1 MVSRAVIRI
10 GAAIGTTLGTGFS
23 PVAPGTVGSLVA
35 FGLWLL
41 FGADSTGTALVVLAA
56 LIPLSLA
63 GAAAGEALWGRDPGR
78 VNIDEVLGTWIA
90 CMPAGGSV
98 VLAAAGLV
106 LFRVFDILK
115 PWPVR
120 FFDRMEGPAGV
131 VLDDACAGLM
141 AAALVFLGGCLG
153 IR

>member
-1 MVSRAVIRI
+1 VVSRAIIRI

-23 PVAPGTVGSLVA
+23 PVAPGTAGSLVA

-41 FGADSTGTALVVLAA
+41 FGAASAGTALIVLAV
-56 LIPLSLA
+56 LIPLSFA
-63 GAAAGEALWGRDPGR
+63 GAAAGEALWGHDPGR

-98 VLAAAGLV
+98 VLAVAGLV
-106 LFRVFDILK
+106 LFRIFDVLK

-120 FFDRMEGPAGV
+120 RFDEMDGPAGI

-141 AAALVFLGGCLG
+141 AAALVLLGGRLG

>member
-1 MVSRAVIRI
+1 MSRALLRI
-10 GAAIGTTLGTGFS
+10 GAAAGTTLGTGFS

-41 FGADSTGTALVVLAA
+41 FGASSMQTAVVVLAV

-63 GAAAGEALWGRDPGR
+63 GAAAGEALWGHDPGR

-90 CMPAGGSV
+90 CMPAGGSIA
-98 VLAAAGLV
+98 LAAAGLV

-115 PWPVR
+115 PWPVSR
-120 FFDRMEGPAGV
+120 LDRMKGPAGV